1 MVHATHDYL
10 ALLCVKATASL
21 ILLFLSH
28 ANVLKNVSKIMVSQI
43 DNQRGGGIGGG
54 GGGVWGKGGS
64 GGGRVVK
71 SLISSGYR
79 SIVYI
84 IADDSDQLQRM
95 KY

>member
-1 MVHATHDYL
+1 MVHTTYDDYL

-28 ANVLKNVSKIMVSQI
+28 VNVLKNVLKIMVSQI
-43 DNQRGGGIGGG
+43 DNQQGGGNGGE
-54 GGGVWGKGGS
+54 GGVWGKGGS